1 MRFMS
6 KYLDMC
12 RRNEFQALMTD
23 INNSFDSFIQSG
35 HADEV
40 LFLLKERQIM
50 KDMSENKFNFEYIRL
65 ATHLLRCCVKIE
77 KSRMDAPLS
86 KELQKRYSDIKDV
99 NSHNAKLNY
108 ALMIFVHD
116 VLRGNGK
123 TAKENLLCRITDLN
137 TNSFVQNNDQLR
149 MYLNIIKS
157 LFTLTET
164 VDILIENVFRGSF
177 WQKEIMVQKANFLW
191 VSNILWVCFGVDME
205 FLRLRDVWLDLF
217 RKAIAKNKTEL
228 VFFMHFPLSHVFLN
242 LMNTQEG
249 MRQFNAD
256 VEIPLSAYIR
266 EKVIPEYGLKPVEKM
281 KDCSG
286 KKRIAFVPDRVVKN
300 APFKLLYS
308 LLYELRKQTDHELFV
323 YDLETIEKSPS
334 DPEMIRIIEEL
345 GVKYVSN
352 HRIITDSGS
361 GHYYSHF
368 NKAVKLRERIV
379 ADGIDILVS
388 MNNREQY
395 NLLLASRTA
404 PLQIYWCHG
413 NFEFDIDGMDRRITH
428 IPQGLMQENQL
439 EYERFRLRQHMLF
452 MEADIRAAK
461 IQADIIR
468 GNYPQGKVILGSIG
482 RLIKLEGDGCIEKT
496 AEIMLK
502 NPDTIYLACGH
513 GESAKI
519 VAKAKE
525 YGLENRF
532 FFTSWVD
539 PQIYCHVIDVYMNTF
554 PNPSGESMSEYLY
567 YNNNIGAVTDISDL
581 TAYSETAGFL
591 IALTKKIGRENL
603 RMRFKLSENDEE
615 RFNLQADSANP
626 VWNSLK
632 TRADEMRKT
641 LPVGK
646 MTVGCVLLSENIPDF
661 LPRLVEETM
670 KKTQLCRFVFIIPHY
685 LKDYEA
691 DIRGRFVDGV
701 SLFTEDDPFVAN
713 FLLDIYLDG
722 NSASRMF
729 RVEPGGN
736 VKSAVCLSDGK
747 SVDKYSDLVIK
758 SVVHLKY
765 NYSEVTCGDFFRK
778 SERTDNMGISV
789 YLKKDSSFRSIAGE
803 FFKAHPAA
811 VLNISRDALDA
822 EQELI
827 SALPE
832 SQVRIYDF
840 AEDAKYSSDIL
851 IYDDVETVN
860 KSNVAMHNICRV
872 YLWAHREKT
881 FSEALSLEYFQRDAE
896 LVKTLLHIEKLPDD
910 NFEIYRAL
918 YGDCFRD
925 DDELKKYFYRTATGL
940 DYLINQLGYE
950 IDNPELCWRK
960 KIYRRLLDVYRR
972 PAEYKDA
979 KGQFDCI
986 LR

>member
-1 MRFMS
+1 MS

-12 RRNEFQALMTD
+12 RRNEFPALMTD
-23 INNSFDSFIQSG
+23 INSSFDSFIQSG

-50 KDMSENKFNFEYIRL
+50 KDMSENRFNFEYIRL
-65 ATHLLRCCVKIE
+65 ATHLLRCGIKVE

-86 KELQKRYSDIKDV
+86 KELQKRYSDIKDI

-164 VDILIENVFRGSF
+164 VDILVESVFRGSF
-177 WQKEIMVQKANFLW
+177 WQKDIMVQKANFLW

-249 MRQFNAD
+249 MRRFNAD
-256 VEIPLSAYIR
+256 VEIPMSAYIR
-266 EKVIPEYGLKPVEKM
+266 EKVIPEYGLKPVEKI
-281 KDCSG
+281 KDDSG

-308 LLYELRKQTDHELFV
+308 LLYELKKRTDHELFV

-334 DPEMIRIIEEL
+334 DAGMIRILEEL

-352 HRIITDSGS
+352 HRIINDGGS

-368 NKAVKLRERIV
+368 NKAVRLREKIV
-379 ADGIDILVS
+379 ADGIDVLVS

-404 PLQIYWCHG
+404 PVQIYWCHG

-452 MEADIRAAK
+452 METDIRAAK

-502 NPDTIYLACGH
+502 NPDTVYLACGH

-519 VAKAKE
+519 VAMAKE
-525 YGLENRF
+525 YGLEDRF

-567 YNNNIGAVTDISDL
+567 YNNNTGAVTDISDL
-581 TAYSETAGFL
+581 TAYSETTGFF
-591 IALTKKIGRENL
+591 IEFTKKYGRENL
-603 RMRFKLSENDEE
+603 RSRFKLSENDEE
-615 RFNLQADSANP
+615 RFSLQADSSNP
-626 VWNSLK
+626 VWHNLK
-632 TRADEMRKT
+632 ARADELRRL
-641 LPVGK
+641 LPADK
-646 MTVGCVLLSENIPDF
+646 KIAGCVLLSENIPAI

-670 KKTQLCRFVFIIPHY
+670 KKTQLCGFVFIIPHY
-685 LKDYEA
+685 LKNYET
-691 DIRGRFVDGV
+691 DIRGRFGDGV
-701 SLFTEDDPFVAN
+701 SLFTEDDPFIAN
-713 FLLDIYLDG
+713 FLLDIYLDRT
-722 NSASRMF
+722 SASRMF
-729 RVEPGGN
+729 RAEPGGR
-736 VKSAVCLSDGK
+736 VKGAVCLSDGK
-747 SVDKYSDLVIK
+747 SVEKYSDLIIK

-765 NYSEVTCGDFFRK
+765 NYSEVAYGDFFRK
-778 SERTDNMGISV
+778 PERTDSVGISV
-789 YLKKDSSFRSIAGE
+789 YLKKDSSFRKAAGE
-803 FFKAHPAA
+803 FFREHPAA

-822 EQELI
+822 EQELL

-840 AEDAKYSSDIL
+840 ADDAKYSSDIL

-860 KSNVAMHNICRV
+860 KSIVAMHNICRV

-881 FSEALSLEYFQRDAE
+881 LSEVMSLEYFQRDAE
-896 LVKTLLHIEKLPDD
+896 LVKTLLNMEKLPDD

-918 YGDCFRD
+918 YGDCFRNEE
-925 DDELKKYFYRTATGL
+925 ELREYFYRTATGL
-940 DYLINQLGYE
+940 DYLVSQLGYE
-950 IDNPELCWRK
+950 VDNPELCRRK

-972 PAEYKDA
+972 PVEYTDV